1 MCGFHFSPQ
10 LLLFLLDGQISK
22 EMQRDKEC
30 TTAPNGILLQVTTPG
45 LEQLFNAYI
54 QAHLM
59 KIRLLTQKKLK
70 NVLRAHQDILDLSR
84 ITRIH
89 PAVLKQKFL
98 FKTQSDLRYPSPA
111 LRELGWEDHTA

>member
-1 MCGFHFSPQ
+1 
-10 LLLFLLDGQISK
+10 LLDGQISK

-59 KIRLLTQKKLK
+59 KIRLLTQKETEKC
-70 NVLRAHQDILDLSR
+70 
-84 ITRIH
+84 
-89 PAVLKQKFL
+89 
-98 FKTQSDLRYPSPA
+98 TQSPPGH
-111 LRELGWEDHTA
+111 LGFVQNY